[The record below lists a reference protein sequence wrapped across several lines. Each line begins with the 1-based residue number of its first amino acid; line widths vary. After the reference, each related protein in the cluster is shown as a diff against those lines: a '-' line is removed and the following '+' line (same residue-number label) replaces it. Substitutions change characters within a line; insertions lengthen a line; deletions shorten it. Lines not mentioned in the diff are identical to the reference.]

1 MKKNFIG
8 LILRIWRLFMA
19 DKRMFFI
26 YNPKAGK
33 AQIKNHLAHIVDIFV
48 KGGYDVEIYP
58 TQSQGD
64 AVRAVRERKKGFDII
79 ACSGGDGTLDE
90 VVTGMLESGE
100 ILPIG
105 YVPAGST
112 NDFANS
118 LGLPKNMKKA
128 AEIVVEGKDFSCDMG
143 IFNEDAFV
151 YVAAFGLFTDVS
163 YGTGQE
169 MKNILG
175 HMAYILEGA
184 KRLSS
189 IKSYTMKFS
198 YEDKVIEGD
207 FIYGMITNTMSVGG
221 IKGIAGKD
229 VQLNDGEFEVTL
241 IECPTNAIELNEIL
255 AALVDRKWESDM
267 VHCFKT
273 ASLTVESEEEV
284 AWTLDGEYGG
294 EHREILIKN
303 YKKAVPL
310 RVKQDFG
317 TEKAKK

>member
-1 MKKNFIG
+1 
-8 LILRIWRLFMA
+8 MA
-19 DKRMFFI
+19 EKRMFFI

-33 AQIKNHLAHIVDIFV
+33 AQIKNHLADIVDIFV
-48 KGGYDVEIYP
+48 KGGFDVEIYP
-58 TQSQGD
+58 TQCQGD
-64 AVRAVRERKKGFDII
+64 AIRAVRDRKKGYDII

-118 LGLPKNMKKA
+118 LALPKNMKKA
-128 AEIVVEGKDFSCDMG
+128 AQLVIEGKDYPCDMG
-143 IFNEDAFV
+143 IFNKDVFV
-151 YVAAFGLFTDVS
+151 YIAAFGLFTDVS

-169 MKNILG
+169 MKNVLG
-175 HMAYILEGA
+175 HMAYLLEGV

-189 IKSYTMKFS
+189 IKSYIMKFS
-198 YEDKVIEGD
+198 YDDKVIEGD
-207 FIYGMITNTMSVGG
+207 FIYGMITNTTSVGG

-229 VQLNDGEFEVTL
+229 VELNDGEFEVTL
-241 IECPTNAIELNEIL
+241 IERPVNAIELNEII
-255 AALVDRKWESDM
+255 AALADRKLESKRL
-267 VHCFKT
+267 HFFKT
-273 ASLTVESEEEV
+273 SALKVQTEETV

-294 EHREILIKN
+294 EPREILIKN
-303 YKKAVPL
+303 YKKAVPI

-317 TEKAKK
+317 TEKIKK

>member
-1 MKKNFIG
+1 MET
-8 LILRIWRLFMA
+8 
-19 DKRMFFI
+19 KRMFFI
-26 YNPKAGK
+26 YNPRAGK
-33 AQIKNHLAHIVDIFV
+33 AQIKTHLADIVDIFV
-48 KGGYDVEIYP
+48 KAGYDVEIYP

-64 AVRAVRERKKGFDII
+64 AVRAVRERKKGFDMI

-118 LGLPKNMKKA
+118 LAIPKNMKRA
-128 AEIVVEGKDFSCDMG
+128 AETAVNGKDFACDVG
-143 IFNEDAFV
+143 IFNKDVFV

-169 MKNILG
+169 LKNILG
-175 HMAYILEGA
+175 HMAYLLEGM
-184 KRLSS
+184 KRLSA
-189 IKSYTMKFS
+189 IKSYAMKFS
-198 YEDKVIEGD
+198 YDDKVIEGN
-207 FIYGMITNTMSVGG
+207 FIYGMVTNTNSVGG

-241 IECPTNAIELNEIL
+241 IKSPTNAIELNEII
-255 AALVDRKWESDM
+255 AALVDRKWETDM

-273 ASLTVESEEEV
+273 ASLKVESEKDV

-294 EHREILIKN
+294 DHRQIHIKN
-303 YKKAVPL
+303 YKEVVSI
-310 RVKQDFG
+310 RVKPDF
-317 TEKAKK
+317 EQKK

>member
-1 MKKNFIG
+1 MANKK
-8 LILRIWRLFMA
+8 
-19 DKRMFFI
+19 MFFI

-33 AQIKNHLAHIVDIFV
+33 AKIKNHLADIVDVFV

-58 TQSQGD
+58 TQCQGD
-64 AVRAVRERKKGFDII
+64 AIRAVRERKKGFDMIT
-79 ACSGGDGTLDE
+79 CSGGDGTLDE

-100 ILPIG
+100 ILPLG

-118 LGLPKNMKKA
+118 LQLPKSMKKA
-128 AEIVVEGKDFSCDMG
+128 AVTVVEGKDFLCDMG
-143 IFNEDAFV
+143 IFNTDVFV
-151 YVAAFGLFTDVS
+151 YIAAFGLFTDVS

-169 MKNILG
+169 IKNVLG
-175 HMAYILEGA
+175 HMAYILEGI

-189 IKSYTMKFS
+189 IKSYAMKFY

-207 FIYGMITNTMSVGG
+207 FIYGMITNTISVGG

-229 VQLNDGEFEVTL
+229 VELNDGEFEVTL
-241 IECPTNAIELNEIL
+241 IERPSNAIELNEII
-255 AALVDRKWESDM
+255 AALADSKWECKR

-273 ASLTVESEEEV
+273 SSLVVESEEKV

-294 EHREILIKN
+294 DHQEIQIKN
-303 YKKAVPL
+303 YKRAVPL

-317 TEKAKK
+317 IKK